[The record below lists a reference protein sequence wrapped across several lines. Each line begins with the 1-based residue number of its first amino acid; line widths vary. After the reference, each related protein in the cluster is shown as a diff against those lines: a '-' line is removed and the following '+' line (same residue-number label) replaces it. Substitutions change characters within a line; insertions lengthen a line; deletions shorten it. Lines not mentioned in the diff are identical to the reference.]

1 MNDAADFDSSPM
13 AGFRLSPPQLH
24 AWSHSPGLRA
34 QCRITMEGP
43 TRRSEVLRAVRSVI
57 ERHESLRSRLVP
69 VPGLATPLQL
79 VDDGGEPE
87 WIDDVL
93 PDDVLAAAEAVD
105 RAADADV
112 RAPSGSGP
120 DGGAVRARLMAGSD
134 RAVLVLTASGV
145 FVDRRSLAVI
155 FEDFTAALAGR
166 TQEEVSLQYLD
177 AAEWLHEQTGSD
189 EARARMD
196 GWLGREFA
204 AAAGLPTPFE
214 PGAGVGSAAVRVP
227 VDGPAAAAVEHVA
240 TRIRCSAT
248 AVLLGA
254 WQVLLWRLTG
264 EERMVT
270 ALLPTSRGLDELQ
283 DVVGNFESPVPL
295 LTAMEP
301 ARAFAA
307 LAKDLDEA
315 WADAAV
321 DQFSFDGTRTTESA
335 PFSFARTE
343 LPAEARADGRRLAM
357 EGLAVPPAGSL
368 LHLDVVQGAQ
378 GELTLSVVHDVRR
391 MSARHAERTA
401 GQLAS
406 VVRAVVADPEA
417 PVGDIGLADDEETA
431 RVLARGTGERRPHS
445 APQLVHARFEHWA
458 AARPDALAAVCGG
471 RRLTYGEAERRAN
484 RLAHAL
490 RSRGVGPDVPVG
502 LMTERSVEYVI
513 GLLAVLKAGGAF
525 VPLDPSLPAA
535 RLTRMIED
543 ARPAALL
550 TEGGLTGPA
559 TAHGIPVLDLDG
571 AAEPDRLPDTPPA
584 VDVHPDH
591 LAYLIFTS
599 GSTGRPKAVGVPH
612 RAIGAYVEGVVPELA
627 LPEDAVLGTLATT
640 AADLG
645 HTAVFGALCTG
656 RSLFL
661 AAPDEV
667 LAADA
672 LVRRFREQPV
682 DMLKIVPSHLAA
694 LLDAENAAELLPS
707 ACLVFGGE
715 ELPASLVER
724 VRKLLPG
731 LRVVNHYGPTETA
744 VGALTLTVADGTPD
758 QVPIGRPLPNYR
770 SYVLDE
776 KLRPVLEGSPGELY
790 IGGPGVARGY
800 EGQPGATADRFLP
813 DPFTD
818 EPGAVMYHT
827 GDLVRQRP
835 DGAVVFLG
843 RADQQVKIRGHR
855 VELREIEAV
864 LLRGERVSDAAVVVR
879 SDGADSSLAA
889 YVVARRGAHLPTA
902 ELTEQLRAE
911 LPDHMV
917 PAAVVVLPVLP
928 LTPNGKVDRRALPAP
943 DPDASRA
950 ASHVAPRTETETLLA
965 GVWADI
971 LGCEKVGVHDD
982 FFHTLGGNSLGATRV
997 VARVRA
1003 ATQVALQVA
1012 TLFESST
1019 VAQLAEVIDAERA
1032 AGKADAD
1039 DAITPIERTGPLPL
1053 SYAQRRIWVL
1063 SQVDGASAAY
1073 NIPAALRIS
1082 GPLDTACLVRAL
1094 SEVVRRHE
1102 ALRTNFVTVDGVP
1115 AQIVREASAVD
1126 VPVVDVAAPDVPSR
1140 ERAFAARTFD
1150 LERDE
1155 LFRAEILRVTP
1166 EEHVLLLCLHHIV
1179 SDGWSTAV
1187 LWQEVV
1193 TLYTAF
1199 RADQPSPLAPLAIQ
1213 YADFAAWQNQR
1224 LESDRI
1230 RPQLEYWTEQ
1240 LRGLPALLDL
1250 PTDRPRPA
1258 VQGTGGATV
1267 PITLDR
1273 ATTDALRAL
1282 AGERQSTM
1290 FMALLTAF
1298 NVLLSRYTS
1307 QEDIAVGT
1315 PIANRTRA
1323 EAEALIGCFFNT
1335 LVIRTDL
1342 SGDPSFEDLLGRVR
1356 EVTLAAQTH
1365 QDLPFER
1372 LVEALNPPRDPGHTP
1387 LFQALFVYQTA
1398 PGDGRGMDGLGIE
1411 PLALPGSVAKYDLT
1425 VDLVENDEGLTGR
1438 VEYRTDLFDAPTI
1451 ERLADHF
1458 TGLIRAAVRE
1468 PATRIGEF
1476 TFLGEPERELVLADW
1491 NRDYVARTDE
1501 PFVADAF
1508 EARAKAAPEAT
1519 ALVFGDRSLTYGELD
1534 READRLARTLRSRG
1548 VAEDVI
1554 VGLWTERSVEMVV
1567 AMLAVLKAGG
1577 AYVPMDPGAPAG
1589 RIAYMIE
1596 DTGLRFVVA
1605 SAARSAELP
1614 EGVELIDPETDA
1626 AADGSSPTRTLRPD
1640 HLAYVIY
1647 TSGST
1652 GRPKGVMVAQRNL
1665 AGFFAAM
1672 DQRLGGSAPGT
1683 WLALTHYTFDISVL
1697 ELLWALTRGFK
1708 VVLVGEELVLSDARK
1723 PGSDRPVDFSLFYF
1737 ASDAGERGTDKYRM
1751 LLDGARWADEHGFAA
1766 VWTPERHFGTF
1777 GGLYPNPGITAA
1789 AVAASTKRI
1798 GIRTGSLVLPLQNPI
1813 RVAED
1818 WAMID
1823 NLSDGRVGL
1832 SIASGWQ
1839 PHDFAL
1845 APENF
1850 ADRKEIMFRDLDVVR
1865 KLWRGEAV
1873 RTVSGTGEDIEV
1885 RTLPRP
1891 VQPELPVWITA
1902 AGNPETFRRAGA
1914 VGANLLTHLLGQS
1927 VEDLARSLEVYRTAR
1942 REAGHAGEG
1951 HVTLMLH
1958 TFVSDDEEF
1967 VRRTVREPFKNYLR
1981 DSVDLVRPIARSRGL
1996 EIEDFDEKDLD
2007 ALLDHAFDRYYGDS
2021 GLFGTPEQCVPF
2033 VDRLRETGVDEIACL
2048 IDFGVGTEE
2057 VLASFEHLDTLRRT
2071 VSPAP
2076 GEAPREDIAGLIELH
2091 GVTHLQCTPSLAALL
2106 VANDDARRSLREL
2119 DWMLV
2124 GGEALTPTLAGTLSA
2139 TVGGQVLNVY
2149 GPTEATIWSTSHT
2162 VTGADNSIGRPLSN
2176 TRVYVLDGRLN
2187 PVPAGVPGEL
2197 CIGGD
2202 GVARGYLHRPE
2213 LTDERFVPDPFA
2225 ADAEAR
2231 MYRTGDIVRYR
2242 PGGELEFVGRR
2253 DHQVKVNGFRV
2264 ELGEVES
2271 ALADAPGVQA
2281 SVVVADDDGRGGKRL
2296 VAHVVA
2302 TDGFDVAQARGHLE
2316 ERLPRY
2322 MIPALFVELPALPLL
2337 PSGKVDR
2344 KALPDPLPEQR
2355 PADSFLAPRTRVEER
2370 LAQIWSELLGQPN
2383 VAADDNFFEL
2393 GGDSIIAI
2401 QMVSRAKNAGIVLSA
2416 RDLFRYQTLAELA
2429 TAAKE
2434 GAGPRAEQGLVLGD
2448 AELAPIQRWF
2458 FEQELADAHHY
2469 NQAVLV
2475 DVTAGG
2481 LDLDLLAR
2489 ARDAVVRHHDA
2500 LRNRFVRDAAGVR
2513 QWTSAPE
2520 EKSEPV
2526 ERLDLTDEQQ
2536 SSWAG
2541 AVAAM
2546 QARTQGALD
2555 LRNGPLLRMV
2565 YIDYGG
2571 RRPAQVYTVIHH
2583 TVVDGISW
2591 RVLME
2596 DLQACY
2602 EALRDGR
2609 PVRLPPK
2616 TTSYKEWV
2624 ARLQAHAADDE
2635 TQAELAYWA
2644 RQIESPTA
2652 PLPRDRDGAN
2662 TEATARTVT
2671 VELSADETTTLVRD
2685 MHAAHKTDA
2694 HDVLLHA
2701 LAEACAPWTG
2711 SRPLL
2716 VDVEGHGRQEL
2727 FDDVDISRTIGWF
2740 TAMYPLRVDPSA
2752 GADGLRAVKEQV
2764 RSVPRRGVGFGLLR
2778 HLAPDRSVRER
2789 LARGSQ
2795 AEIVFNYL
2803 GQADAS
2809 RLPDSMFE
2817 LSTDSVGA
2825 SHGAAQRRKHLLSV
2839 NGIVADGRLR
2849 VGFTFSE
2856 AVHEAETVEAL
2867 AARFTASVRQVV
2879 EDCRTGRLKVDP
2891 SAFPDIDLTQEELDD
2906 LLEELES

>member
-1 MNDAADFDSSPM
+1 MV
-13 AGFRLSPPQLH
+13 GFRLSPPQLQ
-24 AWSHSPGLRA
+24 AWSHSAERRA
-34 QCRITMEGP
+34 QCRIAMEGP
-43 TRRSEVLRAVRSVI
+43 THRSEVLRAVQSVI

-79 VDDGGEPE
+79 VDDSGEPE

-93 PDDVLAAAEAVD
+93 PGDALAAAEAVD

-112 RAPSGSGP
+112 RAPSDGSS
-120 DGGAVRARLMAGSD
+120 DGGAVRARLMLGSD

-155 FEDFTAALAGR
+155 FEDLAAALGGR
-166 TQEEVSLQYLD
+166 TQDEVSLQYLD

-196 GWLGREFA
+196 AWLGQELAVA
-204 AAAGLPTPFE
+204 ARLLTPFE
-214 PGAGVGSAAVRVP
+214 PGTGAGSAAVRVP
-227 VDGPAAAAVEHVA
+227 LDGPAAAAVGHLA
-240 TRIRCSAT
+240 TRIRCSVT

-270 ALLPTSRGLDELQ
+270 ALLSTSRGLDELQ

-295 LTAMEP
+295 LTVMEP

-315 WADAAV
+315 WAEAPV
-321 DQFSFDGTRTTESA
+321 DQFSFDGTRTTEPV
-335 PFSFARTE
+335 PFTFARTE
-343 LPAEARADGRRLAM
+343 LPAEVRAGGRRLAM
-357 EGLAVPPAGSL
+357 EGLVVSPAGSL

-378 GELTLSVVHDVRR
+378 DELTLGVVHDVRR
-391 MSARHAERTA
+391 VSARHAERIA

-406 VVRAVVADPEA
+406 VVRAVVADPDA
-417 PVGDIGLADDEETA
+417 PVGDIGLADEEETA
-431 RVLARGTGERRPHS
+431 RVLAQGTGERRLHPE
-445 APQLVHARFEHWA
+445 PQLVHARFERWA
-458 AARPDALAAVCGG
+458 AERPEALAAVCGG
-471 RRLTYGEAERRAN
+471 RRLTYGEVERRAN

-490 RSRGVGPDVPVG
+490 RARGVGPDVPVG
-502 LMTERSVEYVI
+502 LMTERSLEYVV

-543 ARPAALL
+543 AHPAALL
-550 TEGGLTGPA
+550 TGSGLTGPV
-559 TAHGIPVLDLDG
+559 TPHGIPMLDLDD
-571 AAEPDRLPDTPPA
+571 AVEPDPLPDAPPA
-584 VDVHPDH
+584 VDVRPDH

-612 RAIGAYVEGVVPELA
+612 RAVGNYVAGVVPEFA

-694 LLDAENAAELLPS
+694 LLDAEDAAELLPS
-707 ACLVFGGE
+707 TCLVFGGE

-724 VRKLLPG
+724 VRKLRPG

-744 VGALTLTVADGTPD
+744 VGALTLTVADGTTG

-776 KLRPVLEGSPGELY
+776 KLRPVLEGAPGELY
-790 IGGPGVARGY
+790 IGGSGVARGY
-800 EGQPGATADRFLP
+800 EGQRGATAERFLP

-855 VELREIEAV
+855 VELREIEAT
-864 LLRGERVSDAAVVVR
+864 LLRGERVSDAVAVVR
-879 SDGADSSLAA
+879 SDGADPYLAA
-889 YVVARRGAHLPTA
+889 YIVARRSAHLPPA
-902 ELTEQLRAE
+902 ELTERLRAQ
-911 LPDHMV
+911 LPDYMV
-917 PAAVVVLPVLP
+917 PTALVVLPVLP

-943 DPDASRA
+943 DPDASRT
-950 ASHVAPRTETETLLA
+950 ASHVAPRTETESLLA
-965 GVWADI
+965 QVWADI

-1003 ATQVALQVA
+1003 ATKVALQVA

-1019 VAQLAEVIDAERA
+1019 VAQLAELIDDERA
-1032 AGKADAD
+1032 ACKADAD
-1039 DAITPIERTGPLPL
+1039 DTITPIERSGPLPL

-1063 SQVDGASAAY
+1063 TQVDGANAAY
-1073 NIPAALRIS
+1073 NIPASFRIS

-1094 SEVVRRHE
+1094 SEVLRRHE
-1102 ALRTNFVTVDGVP
+1102 ALRTNFATVDGVP

-1126 VPVVDVAAPDVPSR
+1126 VPVLDVPAPDVLSR
-1140 ERAFAARTFD
+1140 AQAFAARPFD

-1155 LFRAEILRVTP
+1155 LFRAEILRVAP

-1187 LWQEVV
+1187 LWQEIV
-1193 TLYTAF
+1193 TLYRVF

-1213 YADFAAWQNQR
+1213 YADFASWQNQW
-1224 LESDRI
+1224 LETDGI

-1240 LRGLPALLDL
+1240 LRGLPALLNL

-1258 VQGTGGATV
+1258 VQGIEGATV

-1273 ATTDALRAL
+1273 TTTDALRAL

-1290 FMALLTAF
+1290 FMALLTAV
-1298 NVLLSRYTS
+1298 NVLLSRYSS

-1323 EAEALIGCFFNT
+1323 EAEALVGCFFNT

-1342 SGDPSFEDLLGRVR
+1342 SGDPSFEELLGRVR

-1398 PGDGRGMDGLGIE
+1398 PGDGLDMDGLGIE

-1438 VEYRTDLFDAPTI
+1438 VEYRTDLFDAATI
-1451 ERLADHF
+1451 ERLVDHF
-1458 TGLIRAAVRE
+1458 TELVRAIVRE

-1476 TFLGEPERELVLADW
+1476 TFLGEPERELVLSDW

-1501 PFVADAF
+1501 LFVADAF
-1508 EARAKAAPEAT
+1508 EARAKATPQAT
-1519 ALVFGDRSLTYGELD
+1519 ALVFGNRSLTYGELD
-1534 READRLARTLRSRG
+1534 REANRLARILRSRG
-1548 VAEDVI
+1548 VMEDVI

-1577 AYVPMDPGAPAG
+1577 AYVPMDPGAPVD

-1596 DTGLRFVVA
+1596 DTRLRFVVA
-1605 SAARSAELP
+1605 PTARLAELP
-1614 EGVELIDPETDA
+1614 DGVELIAPETDA
-1626 AADGSSPTRTLRPD
+1626 DADGSSPVRALRPD

-1672 DQRLGGSAPGT
+1672 DQRLGGSTPGT

-1697 ELLWALTRGFK
+1697 ELLWTLTRGFK
-1708 VVLVGEELVLSDARK
+1708 VVLVGEELVLSDARRR
-1723 PGSDRPVDFSLFYF
+1723 GSDRAVDFSLFYF

-1789 AVAASTKRI
+1789 AVAACTSRI
-1798 GIRTGSLVLPLQNPI
+1798 GIRAGSLVLPLQNPL

-1818 WAMID
+1818 WAVID
-1823 NLSDGRVGL
+1823 NLSGGRVGL
-1832 SIASGWQ
+1832 SVASGWQ

-1873 RTVSGTGEDIEV
+1873 RTVSGTGDDIEV

-1914 VGANLLTHLLGQS
+1914 VGASLLTHLLGQS
-1927 VEDLARSLEVYRTAR
+1927 AEDLAISLDVYRTAR

-1981 DSVDLVRPIARSRGL
+1981 ESVELVRPIARSRGL
-1996 EIEDFDEKDLD
+1996 ELEDLEETDLD

-2021 GLFGTPEQCVPF
+2021 GLFGTPEQCASF
-2033 VDRLRETGVDEIACL
+2033 VGRLRETGVDEIACL

-2071 VSPAP
+2071 TVLPVP
-2076 GEAPREDIAGLIELH
+2076 GEAPREDVAGLIELH

-2106 VANDDARRSLREL
+2106 VADDDARRSLREL

-2124 GGEALTPTLAGTLSA
+2124 GGEALPPALAGTLSA
-2139 TVGGQVLNVY
+2139 TVGGQVLNLY
-2149 GPTEATIWSTSHT
+2149 GPTEATIWSTSHP

-2176 TRVYVLDGRLN
+2176 TLVYVLDGRLN
-2187 PVPAGVPGEL
+2187 PVPAGIPGEL

-2202 GVARGYLHRPE
+2202 GVARGYLHRPD

-2225 ADAEAR
+2225 GDVEAR

-2242 PGGELEFVGRR
+2242 PGGELEFIGRR

-2271 ALADAPGVQA
+2271 ALADAPGVRTA
-2281 SVVVADDDGRGGKRL
+2281 VVVADDDGRGGKRL
-2296 VAHVVA
+2296 VAYVVA
-2302 TDGFDVAQARGHLE
+2302 TDGFDVTQARRLLE

-2322 MIPALFVELPALPLL
+2322 MVPALFAELPALPLL

-2344 KALPDPLPEQR
+2344 KALPDPLAEQR
-2355 PADSFLAPRTRVEER
+2355 PANSFLAPRTRLEER
-2370 LAQIWSELLGQPN
+2370 LAQIWRELLGLPR

-2401 QMVSRAKNAGIVLSA
+2401 QMVSRAKKAGIVLSA
-2416 RDLFRYQTLAELA
+2416 RDLFQHQTLAELA
-2429 TAAKE
+2429 AVAKE

-2475 DVTAGG
+2475 DVTTGG

-2500 LRNRFVRDAAGVR
+2500 LRNRFVHDTAGVR

-2526 ERLDLTDEQQ
+2526 EHLDLTDKQQ
-2536 SSWAG
+2536 PAWAG
-2541 AVAAM
+2541 VVAAM
-2546 QARTQGALD
+2546 QARIQGGLD

-2583 TVVDGISW
+2583 AVVDGISW
-2591 RVLME
+2591 RVFME

-2609 PVRLPPK
+2609 PVLLPLK
-2616 TTSYKEWV
+2616 TTSYKEWA
-2624 ARLQAHAADDE
+2624 ARLQAHAAGDE
-2635 TQAELAYWA
+2635 TQAELGYWA
-2644 RQIESPTA
+2644 RQVEPPTA

-2671 VELSADETTTLVRD
+2671 VELSADETTTLIRDVRA
-2685 MHAAHKTDA
+2685 MHRTEAHE
-2694 HDVLLHA
+2694 VLLHA

-2711 SRPLL
+2711 SRSLL
-2716 VDVEGHGRQEL
+2716 VDVEGHGREEL
-2727 FDDVDISRTIGWF
+2727 FDNVDISRTIGWF
-2740 TAMYPLRVDPSA
+2740 TAMYPLRIDSPA
-2752 GADGLRAVKEQV
+2752 GDDGLRAVKEQV
-2764 RSVPRRGVGFGLLR
+2764 RCVPRRGVGFGLLR
-2778 HLAPDRSVRER
+2778 HLAPDRSVRDL
-2789 LARGSQ
+2789 LAQGSQ

-2825 SHGAAQRRKHLLSV
+2825 SHGAAQRRKHLLSI

-2849 VGFTFSE
+2849 ISFTFSE
-2856 AVHEAETVEAL
+2856 AVHDVETVEAL
-2867 AARFTASVRQVV
+2867 AARFTASVRQVLD
-2879 EDCRTGRLKVDP
+2879 DCHTGRLRVDP